1 MKRLAAFIILM
12 ALLLSTAGCDQ
23 IKWKAKDKDAGSDLI
38 YVQVVFDNGEK
49 VNTYVKQ
56 LGVSEDSTVFA
67 GGITNSN
74 MYDVHGNQVGVFNYN
89 RVHYMTVLAPSPQ

>member
-1 MKRLAAFIILM
+1 MKRLT
-12 ALLLSTAGCDQ
+12 ALVLLLAVLLSTAGCTQ
-23 IKWKAKDKDAGSDLI
+23 IKWKAKDKDTGADLI

-49 VNTYVKQ
+49 LNTYVKE
-56 LGVSEDSTVFA
+56 LGISKESTVFA

-74 MYDVHGNQVGVFNYN
+74 MYDARGNQVGVFNYN